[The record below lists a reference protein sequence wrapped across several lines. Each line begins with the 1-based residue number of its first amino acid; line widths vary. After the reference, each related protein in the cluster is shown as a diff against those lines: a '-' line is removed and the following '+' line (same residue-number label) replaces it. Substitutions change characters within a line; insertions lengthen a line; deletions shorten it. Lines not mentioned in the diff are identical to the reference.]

1 MNTKFF
7 TNEDGNTLLKRF
19 AGVFEHLPN
28 IDFFDAL
35 VGYFRSSGY
44 FAIRP
49 YLEKVPHIRIL
60 VGINVDRMIAK
71 YHSEGLFFKGDPHL
85 AIEDFRNA
93 MKADIQHAAYTRDTE
108 EGILQFIDDVVSGKI
123 QIRAH
128 PYRKLHAKIY
138 IFRPQNFN
146 EYFSGEVITGSS
158 NLTDPG
164 LGNSDVSNYEFN
176 VALRDYEDVKF
187 ATEEFE
193 KLWKE
198 GVDVL
203 PVDVQHVA
211 RRTYLNDNF
220 TPFEIYLKFLIEY
233 FGKSV
238 EFDPNSISDL
248 PEGFKRLSYQID
260 AVEQG
265 FELLKKHNGFFLADV
280 VGLGKTVVGTLIV
293 KKFFYYNDFPS
304 HISTTLI
311 VTPPA
316 IRSYWRETLEKFGV
330 KNYHIIN
337 NGSLHKITHPEKY
350 DLVIVDEAHKFRNDT
365 SDAYNALQKLCKSPS
380 SRRLKDGAK
389 APKKVLLI
397 SATPLN
403 NRPLD
408 IRNLVLLFQNGKRST
423 LDGAANLISFFAE
436 ITDEYKEAQAL
447 PLDEARKQVAKL
459 YARVREKIIMPLTI
473 RRTRTDLAAHEDYKQ
488 DLEQQ
493 EIVFPHIMPPC
504 QVLYELEPDLEQ
516 LYDKTI
522 AVLSS
527 KPEEGGLTYFRYQAL
542 GYLVADKKKRYH
554 NAELVSRQLAF
565 IMKTLLVKRIDSSF
579 TAFRGSLTRFFNA
592 TAAMITMFQHGK
604 IYIAPNLNVS
614 EYILEDKEDELLDKI
629 SSLMETDPSIMI
641 CTPDDFEPGFL
652 EGLQQDYDTLS
663 QLVERWNAVTHDP
676 KFDAFLRELDTRLLN
691 PEHNP
696 QQKLVVFSE
705 SRETTAYL
713 VKRLKEQ
720 GRADVLEIHAGN
732 RKDHMAAVRA
742 NFDAN
747 LPLTKQK
754 NDVNI
759 VITTEV
765 LAEGV
770 NLHRANVI
778 VNYDTPWNSTR
789 LMQRI
794 GRVNRIGSPAGR
806 IWIYNFYPTAKVDSD
821 IELRKKAI
829 TKLQAFHSALGEDSQ
844 IYSTEEEV
852 ESFGIFEKSME
863 ESRDER
869 LAYLMELRKFKRE
882 NPQEFLRIK
891 NMPLRARTGRRNRLL
906 HQGTLTFIKSR
917 KRDAFSF
924 VTKEGELLE
933 LTFVEAAKEFKAYPD
948 EKAIPLHDNHHD
960 HVNQAVAAFQAQIEA
975 ERRAETVIDASL
987 SPQDRAVL
995 AFLSAFLNM
1004 PEVSDEQRT
1013 LIRAAQQAIKIH
1025 TYNQLPKKL
1034 NRLAKAVKKTPMR
1047 IDIMLDKLM
1056 DILEDFPLH
1065 GRLED
1070 DQPGALMFP
1079 TAIQSEIPDIIISE
1093 SFVK

>member
-1 MNTKFF
+1 MSTKFF
-7 TNEDGNTLLKRF
+7 TNEGDNTLLKRF

-49 YLEKVPHIRIL
+49 YLEQVPHIRIL

-71 YHSEGLFFKGDPHL
+71 YHSEGLVFKGDPHM
-85 AIEDFRNA
+85 AVDDFRNA
-93 MKADIQHAAYTRDTE
+93 MRADIQQASYTKDTE
-108 EGILQFIDDVVSGKI
+108 DGILQFVEDVVNGKM
-123 QIRAH
+123 QIKAH
-128 PYRKLHAKIY
+128 PHRKLHAKIY
-138 IFRPQNFN
+138 IFRPENFG

-164 LGNSDVSNYEFN
+164 LGNSETSHYEFN
-176 VALRDYEDVKF
+176 VALRDYDDVKF
-187 ATEEFE
+187 ATDEFE
-193 KLWKE
+193 KLWHE

-203 PVDVQHVA
+203 PVDVQDVA
-211 RRTYLNDNF
+211 KRTYLNDTF
-220 TPFEIYLKFLIEY
+220 TPFEVYIKFLIEY

-238 EFDPNSISDL
+238 EFDPTSISDL
-248 PEGFKRLSYQID
+248 PDGFKRLSYQVD

-280 VGLGKTVVGTLIV
+280 VGLGKTVVGTLIA

-316 IRSYWRETLEKFGV
+316 IRSYWRETLETFGL
-330 KNYHIIN
+330 KNYRIIN
-337 NGSLHKITHPEKY
+337 NGSLHTITHPEKY
-350 DLVIVDEAHKFRNDT
+350 DLVLVDEAHKFRNDT

-380 SRRLKDGAK
+380 SRRLKDGTK
-389 APKKVLLI
+389 APKKVVLI

-408 IRNLVLLFQNGKRST
+408 IRNLVLLFQNGKRSS
-423 LDGAANLISFFAE
+423 LDGAPNLISFFADVSD
-436 ITDEYKEAQAL
+436 TYKEAQKL
-447 PLDEARKQVAKL
+447 PLDEARKEVAKL

-473 RRTRTDLAAHEDYKQ
+473 RRTRTDLNEHEEYRN

-493 EIVFPHIMPPC
+493 DILFPEIMPPC

-516 LYDKTI
+516 LYDDAMT
-522 AVLSS
+522 VLSA
-527 KPEEGGLTYFRYQAL
+527 KPEDGGLTYFRYQAV
-542 GYLVADKKKRYH
+542 GYLVAEKKQRYH

-565 IMKTLLVKRIDSSF
+565 MMKTLLVKRIDSSF

-592 TAAMITMFQHGK
+592 TAAMITMFRNGK

-629 SSLMETDPSIMI
+629 SSMMETDPSIMI
-641 CTPDDFEPGFL
+641 CTPDDFEPGFA
-652 EGLQQDYDTLS
+652 EGLQQDYETLS
-663 QLVERWNAVTHDP
+663 QLVERWNAVTVDP
-676 KFDAFLRELDTRLLN
+676 KFDAFSHELETRLLN
-691 PEHNP
+691 QEHNP

-713 VKRLKEQ
+713 VERLTAQ
-720 GRADVLEIHAGN
+720 GRHDVIEIHAGN
-732 RKDHMAAVRA
+732 RKDHAATVRA

-747 LPLTKQK
+747 LSLTKQK
-754 NDVNI
+754 NEVNI

-794 GRVNRIGSPAGR
+794 GRVNRIGSPAGKV
-806 IWIYNFYPTAKVDSD
+806 WIYNFYPTAKVDND

-852 ESFGIFEKSME
+852 ESFGIFEKSPE

-882 NPQEFLRIK
+882 NPQDFLRIK
-891 NMPLRARTGRRNRLL
+891 NMPLRARTGRKNRLL
-906 HQGTLTFIKSR
+906 HQGTLSFIKSR

-924 VTKEGELLE
+924 ITKEGELLE
-933 LTFVEAAKEFKAYPD
+933 LTFVEAAKEFKAYAD
-948 EKAIPLHDNHHD
+948 EKAIPLHDDHHD
-960 HVNQAVAAFQAQIEA
+960 HVNQAVAAFQAHIE
-975 ERRAETVIDASL
+975 EEQRAESIVDTSL

-995 AFLSAFLNM
+995 AFLSAFMKM
-1004 PEVSDEQRT
+1004 PEVSDEQRA
-1013 LIRAAQQAIKIH
+1013 LIKAAQQAIKVH

-1056 DILEDFPLH
+1056 EILEDFPLH
-1065 GRLED
+1065 GTVDED
-1070 DQPGALMFP
+1070 LAGALLFP
-1079 TAIQSEIPDIIISE
+1079 TAIQHEVPDIIISE
-1093 SFVK
+1093 SFL